1 MKNFLLLGC
10 SAVLFCLGLA
20 LSIYE
25 FASLFADNQ
34 SVIGSYPD
42 PLPFSI
48 FCGFIIFLLVFIQV
62 ISPSYSL
69 YAQKLRWQRKYNYLS
84 KHSYQ
89 KKINGL
95 IIVRNI
101 VSLVVLLTSWLV
113 LPILFYLMAFVFTNI
128 FVSKQKPNEQNY

>member
-20 LSIYE
+20 LSIYG
-25 FASLFADNQ
+25 FAYLFTDNQ
-34 SVIGSYPD
+34 SFIGSYPA
-42 PLPFSI
+42 PLPFFI
-48 FCGFIIFLLVFIQV
+48 FCGCIIFLVVFIQI

-128 FVSKQKPNEQNY
+128 FISIQKPNEQNY